1 MLSTPMRTNG
11 HRPGPAPPAR
21 APAALADVA
30 GRERQLRRVQALL
43 LTLGGLLV
51 LTIAALAISVV
62 ALNRDID
69 AVARAAPRDDSVGTS
84 ALRGGAVTSPKLAA
98 GAVATGRIADG
109 AVTGA
114 KVARDSLT
122 GSQIDES
129 TLTPVARATR
139 AGTADRAS
147 DASMLGGVAAAGY
160 VRAVTAV
167 RAQTATST
175 LAVKG
180 PLSASCPSGTT
191 VVAGG
196 AEVDGAARVAIT
208 TSAPDGTGAWVA
220 RAAAIDTPSS
230 PWRLV
235 VNAVCATGG

>member
-1 MLSTPMRTNG
+1 MRTNG

-30 GRERQLRRVQALL
+30 GRQLRRVQALL

-69 AVARAAPRDDSVGTS
+69 AVARAAPRDDSVATS
-84 ALRGGAVTSPKLAA
+84 ALRDGAVTSPKLAA

-129 TLTPVARATR
+129 TLTPVARATHAGRPTVPATRRCSGALRPR
-139 AGTADRAS
+139 A
-147 DASMLGGVAAAGY
+147 
-160 VRAVTAV
+160 
-167 RAQTATST
+167 
-175 LAVKG
+175 
-180 PLSASCPSGTT
+180 
-191 VVAGG
+191 
-196 AEVDGAARVAIT
+196 
-208 TSAPDGTGAWVA
+208 TSAPSPRCGLRLRPAPW
-220 RAAAIDTPSS
+220 PS
-230 PWRLV
+230 RV
-235 VNAVCATGG
+235 R